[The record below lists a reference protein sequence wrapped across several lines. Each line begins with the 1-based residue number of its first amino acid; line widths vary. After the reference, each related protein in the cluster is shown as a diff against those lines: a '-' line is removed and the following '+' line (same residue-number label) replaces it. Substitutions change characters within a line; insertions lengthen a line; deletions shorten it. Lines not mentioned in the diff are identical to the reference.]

1 MPEEDYIEEPP
12 TELEQDQLDTGW
24 FYFLATPEAY
34 PALAGYVDQSRG
46 YPIGGAKASTLHGLP
61 PAEDLQTTTDGSGQ
75 LMLQLATWRVNSDD
89 LAALQPYL
97 EQGALSIVTKEQWLS
112 LKPEDEDPLSE
123 SAPQISLSSHC
134 SKQIDDFL
142 DGSMSMGVNGKIF
155 TSQDHASST
164 YVRNPDLWCSD
175 LDITC
180 ASPWNSSGGH
190 KKAGTL
196 VTPRHVIGATHY
208 EYSVGAVVRFVEKD
222 GTVHDRTVAGKARHP
237 DYRPHL
243 PDLTIYTLDSD
254 LPATIKP
261 CYVMPSDYTSY
272 LVNEQVKTA
281 CLGLDQEE
289 KALIIDW
296 NSGGRMRTP
305 TDPNR
310 LIFHENKIGGD
321 SGNPAFLIVD
331 GELVLT
337 TVWTFGG
344 AGSGTAVANYIS
356 DINTMISTA
365 DTQAGV
371 STNYTVTEADFSTFP
386 QV

>member
-1 MPEEDYIEEPP
+1 MPEEDYIDEPL
-12 TELEQDQLDTGW
+12 TELQQDQADTGW

-34 PALAGYVDQSRG
+34 PALYGYVDKSRG

-75 LMLQLATWRVNSDD
+75 LMLQLATWRVTSDD
-89 LAALQPYL
+89 LSALQPYI
-97 EQGALSIVTKEQWLS
+97 EQGELSIVTELEWLS
-112 LKPEDEDPLSE
+112 LKPEDEDLLPDLE
-123 SAPQISLSSHC
+123 PQISLSTHC
-134 SKQIDDFL
+134 SQQIDGLL
-142 DGSMSMGVNGKIF
+142 DDSMSMEANGKIF

-164 YVRNPDLWCSD
+164 YVRNPDLWCGD

-190 KKAGTL
+190 KRAGTL
-196 VTPRHVIGATHY
+196 VTPRHVIGAAHY

-222 GTVHDRTVAGKARHP
+222 GTVHDRTVSGKARHP
-237 DYRPHL
+237 ESRNYH

-254 LPATIKP
+254 LPSTIKP

-310 LIFHENKIGGD
+310 LIFHENKISGD

-331 GELVLT
+331 RELVLV

-344 AGSGTAVANYIS
+344 AGSGTPIADYIS

-386 QV
+386 QI